1 VHAGLGSAWIGA
13 PQSSDIT
20 NSEVQK
26 LAEDLEQ
33 SGLNVR
39 AVDTDQAV
47 SLQWQKLAVNASI
60 NAVTALCSCKNRQL
74 DTQQGR
80 SLIHAVCHEVR
91 TVSTCMLTKTFAVI
105 TAFTEV
111 HKTEVNVILICMMRL
126 IAGGSS
132 CSCRRRGGHNCSTFD
147 TECATSGACNCR
159 QSKQYAPGC
168 NT

>member
-60 NAVTALCSCKNRQL
+60 NAVTALCSCKNGQL

-80 SLIHAVCHEVR
+80 SLIHAVCHEVC
-91 TVSTCMLTKTFAVI
+91 TVPACILTATFAVI
-105 TAFTEV
+105 TAFTESY
-111 HKTEVNVILICMMRL
+111 NQMLM
-126 IAGGSS
+126 
-132 CSCRRRGGHNCSTFD
+132 
-147 TECATSGACNCR
+147 
-159 QSKQYAPGC
+159 
-168 NT
+168 